1 MSKSVSFTAEGV
13 TYDLALLPK
22 DGTLRLT
29 GVGHDEEIE
38 VEISNIVNDPPWI
51 HVHINGRIESCAVAH
66 DSKGVWLSCK
76 GRTYLLERS
85 RPSVE
90 LTSAPTGTPDVRAP
104 MTGTVLTV
112 DVAPGDKVA
121 RGTLLAVIEAM
132 KMEYR
137 IESELDGSVDQ
148 IHCAP
153 GDLVEVG
160 TVMIRLTPDAET

>member
-1 MSKSVSFTAEGV
+1 
-13 TYDLALLPK
+13 
-22 DGTLRLT
+22 
-29 GVGHDEEIE
+29 
-38 VEISNIVNDPPWI
+38 
-51 HVHINGRIESCAVAH
+51 
-66 DSKGVWLSCK
+66 
-76 GRTYLLERS
+76 
-85 RPSVE
+85 
-90 LTSAPTGTPDVRAP
+90 

-112 DVAPGDKVA
+112 DVAPGDKVS

-148 IHCAP
+148 THCAP